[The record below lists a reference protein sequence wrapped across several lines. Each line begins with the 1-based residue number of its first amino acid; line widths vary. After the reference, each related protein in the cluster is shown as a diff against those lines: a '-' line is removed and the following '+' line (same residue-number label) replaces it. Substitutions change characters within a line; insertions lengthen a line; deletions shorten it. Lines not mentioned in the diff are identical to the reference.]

1 MAMNRLP
8 NFGYGIFLS
17 EPPIAIKT
25 DQHQQQRQK
34 ETQDLTPKVKE
45 TIDKVGIAGLKTAL
59 RLRSSSGSQ
68 VENFLAEIDLYID
81 LDTERKGIHMSRLV
95 ESINEIISRRCEQPK
110 ESFEALGKDILT
122 ELQKRHHY
130 KRGEI
135 TMRTTILLRRHTPV
149 TGKPTDEP
157 YDIGVK
163 IMLDGTSFSKKLD
176 VKAIG
181 NTLCPHSLETTQG
194 KAHVQRAEIDLS
206 IETGAEEKIMLEELI
221 EICENSFSSPT
232 YTVLKTADEAALVEA
247 MFKNPKF
254 VEDVARDCFKQTRNL
269 NLKGRVKIR
278 VVSLESIHKHNA
290 VSEIERVFI

>member
-1 MAMNRLP
+1 
-8 NFGYGIFLS
+8 LS
-17 EPPIAIKT
+17 EFSSSIRP

-34 ETQDLTPKVKE
+34 DTQDLSPKVKE
-45 TIDKVGIAGLKTAL
+45 TIDRVGISGLKAAL
-59 RLRSSSGSQ
+59 KLRASSGSQ
-68 VENFLAEIDLYID
+68 EEHFLADIDLFID
-81 LDTERKGIHMSRLV
+81 LVPERKGIHMSRLV

-110 ESFEALGKDILT
+110 ESFEAIGKDILT

-130 KRGEI
+130 NRGEI

-157 YDIGVK
+157 YEVGVRV
-163 IMLDGTSFSKKLD
+163 MVDGTSFIKNLS

-181 NTLCPHSLETTQG
+181 NTLCPHSLETTRG

-206 IETGAEEKIMLEELI
+206 IETAAEEKILLEELI

-232 YTVLKTADEAALVEA
+232 YTVLKTVDEAAVVEE

-269 NLKGRVKIR
+269 SFKGKVKIR

-290 VSEIERVFI
+290 VSEIERVFG